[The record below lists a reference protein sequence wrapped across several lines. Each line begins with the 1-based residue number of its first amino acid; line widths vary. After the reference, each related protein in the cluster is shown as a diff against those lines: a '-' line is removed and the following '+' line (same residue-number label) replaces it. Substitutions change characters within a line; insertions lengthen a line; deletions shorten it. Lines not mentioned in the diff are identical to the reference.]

1 MPVVGT
7 FGQQLLHP
15 SHRKRFVE
23 VIPLDV
29 PASHGQ
35 QLVDLL
41 FGLCAFGDDQQSQL
55 SGHVDHR
62 FDDFQPFAGIVL
74 IEVDE
79 FHVKFD
85 HIDVDVLEH
94 VQRRIRRSEIIHQ
107 HRDVVRMQLADG
119 AFHFGQV
126 PGHGAFGDFRLEQPS
141 VDIVFVQQ
149 SGERVRHIHLVDVH
163 HGDVHGNRHQIAALT
178 FPTCQHPDHG
188 TPYEHVQPGDLA
200 GLLQCGNETSRGNH
214 AILGVVPTS
223 QRLRA
228 HNGAR
233 HSIAFGLQIEAELV
247 VVERAIDVIERQFR
261 HKLVIGRCLAHYRCV
276 SHTDPFLLSRPIR
289 DIHRCTVSA

>member
-188 TPYEHVQPGDLA
+188 TPYEHVQSGDLS
-200 GLLQCGNETSRGNH
+200 GLFQHGNEPARRYHT
-214 AILGVVPTS
+214 IFGVVPTH
-223 QRLRA
+223 QRLGTDDGTRS
-228 HNGAR
+228 R
-233 HSIAFGLQIEAELV
+233 IAFGLQVEAELV
-247 VVERAIDVIERQFR
+247 VVERTVDLVERQLR
-261 HKLVIGRCLAHYRCV
+261 HKLVGGRRPAHFRCV
-276 SHTDPFLLSRPIR
+276 SQTDSFLSPRPIR
-289 DIHRCTVSA
+289 DIHRCTVSG